1 MFNKGKR
8 KIKSWLLVVAAL
20 AVVALVIFGWAYA
33 EFSGALKSGDTC
45 YVTIK
50 QGSSVSSI
58 AAELK
63 KVGAIDSELLF
74 RVYSK
79 FAKTETLYKYGSY
92 EFENNIGYKEIAKH
106 LINEGERAKT
116 VTVVIPEGTGIYDYT
131 KDVNGNDVTVPGI
144 GTLLERAGVCAK
156 QDFYDALD
164 EVSFDSKLLSNANT
178 ARAYCPLEGYLFPE
192 TYDLYVGNSKDCAK
206 KAVERMLGETE
217 KRITDD
223 MYKRAEEMG
232 YKMNEILTMASIIQM
247 ESGQNAKEMPN
258 VAAVFYNRLKS
269 DAFSTLGSSPT
280 CYYGTFYKGNDG
292 RYDTYKVAGFPPGP
306 LCSPGIDA
314 INAALYPTE
323 NTAYYYFV
331 TDSKGKFYFHKT
343 GAEQDATINR
353 LQKEGNWIYE
363 YFN

>member
-1 MFNKGKR
+1 MFNKSNK
-8 KIKSWLLVVAAL
+8 KPNILLLTVVAL
-20 AVVALVIFGWAYA
+20 AVLLVAFFGWAFA
-33 EFSGALKSGDTC
+33 EFSGALKSGDVC
-45 YVTIK
+45 SVTVK
-50 QGSSVSSI
+50 QGSSVSVI

-63 KVGAIDSELLF
+63 KAGAIDSELLF

-79 FAKTETLYKYGSY
+79 LAKTENSYQYGNY
-92 EFENNIGYKEIAKH
+92 EFENNIGYKRIAER

-144 GTLLERAGVCAK
+144 GTLLEKAGVCTK
-156 QDFYDALD
+156 EDFFAAL
-164 EVSFDSKLLSNANT
+164 EKVSFDSKLLMNANT
-178 ARAYCPLEGYLFPE
+178 ESAYCPLEGYLFPE
-192 TYDLYVGNSKDCAK
+192 TYDLYAGDSKECAQ
-206 KAVERMLGETE
+206 KAVERMIKETE

-223 MYKRAEEMG
+223 MYKRAEDMG
-232 YKMNEILTMASIIQM
+232 YTMNEILTMASIIQM
-247 ESGQNAKEMPN
+247 ESGQNETEMPN
-258 VAAVFYNRLKS
+258 VASVFYNRLGS
-269 DAFSTLGSSPT
+269 PAFSTLGSSPT

-292 RYDTYKVAGFPPGP
+292 RYDTYKVSGFPPGP

-323 NTAYYYFV
+323 NTPYYYFV

-343 GAEQDATINR
+343 AAEQDSTINR